1 MTRRIF
7 TALLGLAAGIITWPI
22 AAIVWPAFCAW
33 FLYNE
38 SEDYDV

>member
-7 TALLGLAAGIITWPI
+7 TALLGLAAGIFTAPL
-22 AAIVWPAFCAW
+22 ALVAWPAFLAW

-38 SEDYDV
+38 SEGYDL